1 MTQVV
6 RDFPLRRTDG
16 PPCLSITQ
24 ELHFLFCQVIL
35 HARNTVEDRL
45 SNSVISVGQDA
56 DMTNPTPCG
65 STGTVSNSPVEI
77 VCSSIAEGRYLRMTR
92 TGEYLDIHEI
102 IINVMSEGIT
112 MLFVGQKKGT
122 IISKILKLLVS
133 ETV

>member
-6 RDFPLRRTDG
+6 WDFPLRRTDV
-16 PPCLSITQ
+16 PPCLSTTQ

-56 DMTNPTPCG
+56 DMTNPTSCG

-102 IINVMSEGIT
+102 IINVLSEGII
-112 MLFVGQKKGT
+112 LFVGREKGT
-122 IISKILKLLVS
+122 AIS
-133 ETV
+133 